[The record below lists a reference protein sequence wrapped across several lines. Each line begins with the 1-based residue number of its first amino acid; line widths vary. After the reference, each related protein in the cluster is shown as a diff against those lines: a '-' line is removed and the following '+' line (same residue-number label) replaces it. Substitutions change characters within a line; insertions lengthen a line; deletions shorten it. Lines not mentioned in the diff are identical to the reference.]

1 MSVRPKKHLGQH
13 FLNDPDISKRI
24 AQSLT
29 HHKNYDTALEIGPG
43 TGALTRFLLERN
55 EFETV
60 VIEVDLESIQHLN
73 QHFEELEGRIIREDF
88 LSYDLENSFDSPFA
102 VIGNFPY
109 NISSQILFRVYEHKD
124 LVPEVV
130 GMFQKEVA
138 ERISVGP
145 GTKAYGI
152 LSVLL
157 QAFYEVEYLF
167 TVDEDSFDPPPKVKS
182 GVVRLRRN
190 EVKSL
195 DCDEKKFKS
204 VIKTAFGQR
213 RKTIRNS
220 LKTFWQAAGLETT
233 DEIWNKRP
241 EQLGVAEFVWLTQ
254 KLFPG
259 A

>member
-1 MSVRPKKHLGQH
+1 MSVKPKKHLGQH
-13 FLNDPDISKRI
+13 FLKDPEISKRI
-24 AQSLT
+24 ADSLT
-29 HHKNYDTALEIGPG
+29 HHGNYDTVLEIGPG
-43 TGALTRFLLERN
+43 TGALTKFLLQRE

-60 VIEVDLESIQHLN
+60 VIEVDLESIHYLN
-73 QHFEELEGRIIREDF
+73 QHFAQLQDRIINEDF
-88 LSYDLENSFDSPFA
+88 LTYDLEDSFDSPFA
-102 VIGNFPY
+102 VTGNFPY
-109 NISSQILFRVYEHKD
+109 NISSQILFRVYENKD
-124 LVPEVV
+124 MVPEVV

-167 TVDEDSFDPPPKVKS
+167 TVDQESFDPPPKVKS

-195 DCDEKKFKS
+195 DCDEKKFKM

-220 LKTFWQAAGLETT
+220 LKSFWKSAGLETS

-241 EQLGVAEFVWLTQ
+241 EQLGVGDFVWLTNQ
-254 KLFPG
+254 FFS
-259 A
+259 